1 MRQRKWWGRE
11 VRGKDTRN
19 EVVGRRV
26 KAGKGEGRGSEG
38 RYSGKGRTGGEV
50 IDVSTEAG
58 KMVAVQR

>member
-1 MRQRKWWGRE
+1 M
-11 VRGKDTRN
+11 
-19 EVVGRRV
+19 